1 MSPHKKQFPVS
12 KISTLLLVMGAF
24 FGLSAMLSA
33 ETVNLQSGRFS
44 LMIDQQSVR
53 LTSGETTLLECR
65 GIELIND
72 VGATLPVEGVSVVKN
87 DKGAIQ
93 TLKADDAV
101 IERKFMPVN
110 GGFHVEEKFTKLPPS
125 ALNRWHSSYVPGF
138 ANTWNYTPS
147 VGGLVPDTY
156 YKSPVVIAA
165 SDKAAVAIIPDFKV
179 LSLAV
184 LKTSNHG
191 ILYDLT
197 EKKRFIAPGF
207 IPAEFWFHSVYRPSK
222 RNWKPTENMVNAY
235 YLFGGDNGM
244 NLYRKSIRFLWE
256 NRGRQ
261 EQAVAAKQQQGIHPG
276 FQEYRL
282 FDDWRKLA
290 WHTISTKDWLEVDLP
305 DGTKGGAV
313 SHSRW
318 NDGSAA
324 EFGKKGRPSYSFTA
338 WFNALRTSYGMALYA
353 RRTGDEAMLARAS
366 DVINVVANAPSLN
379 GAFKCYAAK
388 KLDGSLHWLAGD
400 GGGKITETGY
410 LGYDMAWTAL
420 WMLRW
425 QEAKLPTTR
434 DIIKQSKA
442 LGDFFLANQ
451 TQDGF
456 IPSRYDEQA
465 KPIPDLSLKL
475 KAETAMMANFL
486 LELHRATAD
495 PRYLAGGRKALSFVW
510 QEVAEP
516 RQWYDFETFFSCA
529 PDWPGENG
537 KAVRKSPDLVCSK
550 SGLYPLNNLAMAQAA
565 DAFLSAYQITK
576 EADYLEKGEI
586 LLDYLFGTQ
595 QVWSNPL
602 IIPYGD
608 PGLLVGGFTTQNSD
622 AEWSDGRQV
631 IFGPIILN
639 YYRETGKPEYLERG
653 IAAMRAQLNVNPSEN
668 FAHQG
673 YPERGKW
680 CITGFHWGTGSSVSA
695 MEIEAGFLGDLF
707 VDVSAQTAVGVNGL
721 DVRAFKLED
730 KSVDLIVA
738 TPFEWNTPPL
748 IRTKKPFDRTVKVN
762 GQVCITEGDAFRIP
776 LSALKQKES
785 SK

>member
-1 MSPHKKQFPVS
+1 MRNIKCREMRKASTWLPVLGS
-12 KISTLLLVMGAF
+12 CLGFIVTV
-24 FGLSAMLSA
+24 SAQTM
-33 ETVNLQSGRFS
+33 TVESGRFS
-44 LMIDQQSVR
+44 LVIDQQSVQ
-53 LTSGETTLLECR
+53 LSSGGTKLLECR
-65 GIELIND
+65 GFELID
-72 VGATLPVEGVSVVKN
+72 DTGVKLPVEGVSVIKI
-87 DKGAIQ
+87 DIGALQ
-93 TLKADDAV
+93 TLKAGDAL
-101 IERKFMPVN
+101 IERKFTPVD
-110 GGFHVEEKFTKLPPS
+110 GGFHVEEKFAKLPSS
-125 ALNRWHSSYVPGF
+125 ALNRWYSSYAPGF

-165 SDKAAVAIIPDFKV
+165 SEGVAVAIIPDLKV

-184 LKTSNHG
+184 LKTCNHG

-197 EKKRFIAPGF
+197 GQDRFIAPGF
-207 IPAEFWFHSVYRPSK
+207 IPAEFWFHSVFRPGK
-222 RNWKPTENMVNAY
+222 KTWKPAENMVNAY
-235 YLFGGDNGM
+235 YLFGGDDGM
-244 NLYRKSIRFLWE
+244 NLYRQSMRFLWDTH
-256 NRGRQ
+256 GRQ
-261 EQAVAAKQQQGIHPG
+261 EQAFAAKQQQGIHPG
-276 FQEYRL
+276 YQNHRL

-290 WHTISTKDWLEVDLP
+290 WHTISSKEWLGADLP
-305 DGTKGGAV
+305 DGSKGGAV

-318 NDGSAA
+318 HGGNAA

-338 WFNALRTSYGMALYA
+338 WFNALRTSYGMGLYA
-353 RRTGDEAMLARAS
+353 RRTGDQEMLARAS
-366 DVINVVANAPSLN
+366 HAINVVANAPSLN

-388 KLDGSLHWLAGD
+388 RLDGSLHWLAGD
-400 GGGKITETGY
+400 GGGKITEAGF
-410 LGYDMAWTAL
+410 LGYDMAWTAF

-425 QEAKLPTTR
+425 QDARLPTTQNVL
-434 DIIKQSKA
+434 KQCKA
-442 LGDFFLANQ
+442 LGDFFLVNQ
-451 TQDGF
+451 RQDGF

-495 PRYLAGGRKALSFVW
+495 PRYLAGGRKALEFVW
-510 QEVAEP
+510 KEVAEP

-537 KAVRKSPDLVCSK
+537 KAVRKSPDLACPK

-565 DAFLSAYQITK
+565 DAFLKAYQITK
-576 EADYLEKGEI
+576 EAAYLEKGEV
-586 LLDYLFGTQ
+586 LLDVLLGTQ

-602 IIPYGD
+602 MAPYGE

-639 YYRETGKPEYLERG
+639 YYRQTGKPEYLERG

-695 MEIEAGFLGDLF
+695 MEMETGFLGDLF
-707 VDVSAQTAVGVNGL
+707 VDVSARTAVGVNGL
-721 DVRAFKLED
+721 DVGAFKL
-730 KSVDLIVA
+730 VDQTVELTLS
-738 TPFEWNTPPL
+738 TPFEWKESPL
-748 IRTKKPFDRTVKVN
+748 VRMKESFDGTVKVN
-762 GQVCITEGDAFRIP
+762 GQPCVREGDGFRIP
-776 LSALKQKES
+776 LSALTWKEPS
-785 SK
+785 E

>member
-1 MSPHKKQFPVS
+1 MRDRKFLIAHKINAWSLGIAV
-12 KISTLLLVMGAF
+12 F
-24 FGLSAMLSA
+24 FGLSAVLSA
-33 ETVNLQSGRFS
+33 QTVNLQSGRFS

-53 LTSGETTLLECR
+53 LSSGETKLLECR
-65 GIELIND
+65 GIELVND
-72 VGATLPVEGVSVVKN
+72 TGATLPIEGVSVVKK
-87 DKGAIQ
+87 DKGALQ
-93 TLKADDAV
+93 TLKAGDAV
-101 IERKFMPVN
+101 IERKIMPVD
-110 GGFHVEEKFTKLPPS
+110 GGFRVEEKFTKLPSS
-125 ALNRWHSSYVPGF
+125 ALSRWYSSYAPVF

-165 SDKAAVAIIPDFKV
+165 SERAAVAIIPDLKV

-184 LKTSNHG
+184 LKTCNHG

-197 EKKRFIAPGF
+197 GKERFIAPGF
-207 IPAEFWFHSVYRPSK
+207 IPAEFWFHSVYRPGK
-222 RNWKPTENMVNAY
+222 KTWKPTENMVNAY

-244 NLYRKSIRFLWE
+244 NLYRQSMRFLWE
-256 NRGRQ
+256 TYGQ
-261 EQAVAAKQQQGIHPG
+261 EEQAVAAKQQQGIHPG
-276 FQEYRL
+276 YQNHRL

-290 WHTISTKDWLEVDLP
+290 WHTISSKEWLDAGLP
-305 DGTKGGAV
+305 DGSKGGAV

-318 NDGSAA
+318 HGGNAA

-338 WFNALRTSYGMALYA
+338 WFNALRTSYGMGIYA
-353 RRTGDEAMLARAS
+353 RRTGDKEMLSRAS
-366 DVINVVANAPSLN
+366 QAINVVANAPSLN

-388 KLDGSLHWLAGD
+388 RLDGSLHWLAGD
-400 GGGKITETGY
+400 GGGKITEAGY

-425 QEAKLPTTR
+425 REAKLPTTQ
-434 DIIKQSKA
+434 DVLKQCKE

-451 TQDGF
+451 TPDGF
-456 IPSRYDEQA
+456 VPSRYDEQA
-465 KPIPDLSLKL
+465 KPISDISLKL
-475 KAETAMMANFL
+475 KAETSVIANFL

-495 PRYLAGGRKALSFVW
+495 PRYLSAARKALEFVW
-510 QEVAEP
+510 QEVVEP
-516 RQWYDFETFFSCA
+516 RHWYDFETFFSCA

-537 KAVRKSPDLVCSK
+537 KAVRKSPDLACPK
-550 SGLYPLNNLAMAQAA
+550 SGLYPLNNLAMAQAV
-565 DAFLSAYQITK
+565 DAYLKAYQLTG
-576 EADYLEKGEI
+576 EAAYLEKGEI
-586 LLDYLFGTQ
+586 LLDVLLGTQ

-602 IIPYGD
+602 MAPYGE
-608 PGLLVGGFTTQNSD
+608 PGLLIGGFTTQNSD

-695 MEIEAGFLGDLF
+695 MEIETGFLGDLF
-707 VDVSAQTAVGVNGL
+707 VDVSTRTAVGVNGL
-721 DVRAFKLED
+721 DVRAFKLVD
-730 KSVDLIVA
+730 KTVELIVT
-738 TPFEWNTPPL
+738 TPFEWNTPPS
-748 IRTKKPFDRTVKVN
+748 IRMKEPFAGTVKVN
-762 GQVCITEGDAFRIP
+762 DQLCELEGDVFRIP
-776 LSALKQKES
+776 LSALTQKEP

>member
-1 MSPHKKQFPVS
+1 MKMIVTKSPG
-12 KISTLLLVMGAF
+12 ILAIAAC
-24 FGLSAMLSA
+24 FGIAAALSA
-33 ETVNLQSGRFS
+33 EPVTLQSADFS
-44 LMIDQQSVR
+44 LTIDQKTVR
-53 LTSGETTLLECR
+53 MTSGETTLIECS
-65 GIELIND
+65 GIDLVND
-72 VGATLPVEGVSVVKN
+72 SGATLPVEIVSVIKKDN
-87 DKGAIQ
+87 IALQ
-93 TLKADDAV
+93 TLKAGDAV
-101 IERKFMPVN
+101 IERKFTPVV
-110 GGFHVEEKFTKLPPS
+110 GGFHVEEKFTKLPTS
-125 ALNRWHSSYVPGF
+125 ALNRWNSSYAPGF
-138 ANTWNYTPS
+138 QNTWNYAPS
-147 VGGLVPDTY
+147 VGGLVPDAY
-156 YKSPVVIAA
+156 YKSPVVITA
-165 SDKAAVAIIPDFKV
+165 SENTAIAIIPDIKV
-179 LSLAV
+179 LSLAA
-184 LKTSNHG
+184 LQTCNHG

-197 EKKRFIAPGF
+197 AEKRFIAPGY
-207 IPAEFWFHSVYRPSK
+207 IPAEFWFHSVFRPGKKSW
-222 RNWKPTENMVNAY
+222 RPTENMVNAY

-244 NLYRKSIRFLWE
+244 NLYRQSMRFLWK
-256 NRGRQ
+256 NYGRQ

-290 WHTISTKDWLEVDLP
+290 WHTISSKDWLETDLP

-318 NDGSAA
+318 NGGNAA
-324 EFGKKGRPSYSFTA
+324 EFGNKGRPAYSFTA

-353 RRTGDEAMLARAS
+353 RRTGDEAMLARAAHS
-366 DVINVVANAPSLN
+366 INVVANAPSLN

-400 GGGKITETGY
+400 GGGRITEAGY

-425 QEAKLPTTR
+425 QEAKLPTTQ
-434 DIIKQSKA
+434 DIPKQCKA

-451 TQDGF
+451 RPDGF
-456 IPSRYDEQA
+456 IPSRYDEET
-465 KPIPDLSLKL
+465 KPISDLSLKL

-486 LELHRATAD
+486 LELHRTTVD
-495 PRYLAGGRKALSFVW
+495 PRYLAAGRKALAFVW
-510 QEVAEP
+510 KEVAEP

-537 KAVRKSPDLVCSK
+537 KTVRKSPDLACAK

-565 DAFLSAYQITK
+565 DAFLTAYQITK
-576 EADYLEKGEI
+576 EAAYLEKGQV
-586 LLDYLFGTQ
+586 LLDYLLGTQ
-595 QVWSNPL
+595 QVWTNPL
-602 IIPYGD
+602 MIPYGE

-639 YYRETGKPEYLERG
+639 YYRETGKTEYLERG

-680 CITGFHWGTGSSVSA
+680 CITGFHWGTGSSASA
-695 MEIEAGFLGDLF
+695 MEIETAFLGDLF
-707 VDVSAQTAVGVNGL
+707 VDVSAHTAVGVNGL
-721 DVRAFKLED
+721 DVRSFKLVD
-730 KSVDLIVA
+730 KTIELTVS
-738 TPFEWNTPPL
+738 TPFEWKALPT
-748 IRTKKPFDRTVKVN
+748 IRIRKPFEGTLKVN
-762 GQVCITEGDAFRIP
+762 GQACVKEGDTFRIP
-776 LSALKQKES
+776 LSSLTQQKP